1 VSEEVALTERYDP
14 ARHDVASFACGK
26 EPLDRWLLRYAG
38 QGERRDALTR
48 TFVATGES
56 GAVRGYYT
64 LLAGQ
69 VAHKE
74 ATEAVRQGLSRHFP
88 IPVAILARLAVDA
101 RSQGQGLGA
110 RLLDDALERICRAAQ
125 EVAVRAVV
133 VHTIDDAAV
142 GFYERFG
149 FRGLS
154 AAPRTLMVTLA
165 ELRKGR
171 LRAITHSFGE
181 RLGDSAESRRSNPPK
196 PRVTTRN
203 RPSKSP
209 IESQNEEAPNSAC

>member
-1 VSEEVALTERYDP
+1 MIEGAALTERYDP
-14 ARHDVASFACGK
+14 ARHDVAGFACGK

-38 QGERRDALTR
+38 QGERRDATR
-48 TFVATGES
+48 TFVATGPG

-69 VAHKE
+69 VEHAE
-74 ATEAVRQGLSRHFP
+74 ATEAARKGLSRHFP

-101 RSQGQGLGA
+101 RSKGEALGA
-110 RLLDDALERICRAAQ
+110 RLLDDALERVCRAAQ

-133 VHTIDDAAV
+133 VHAIDDAAV

-154 AAPRTLMVTLA
+154 TAPRTLMATLT
-165 ELRKGR
+165 ELREAGYGR
-171 LRAITHSFGE
+171 
-181 RLGDSAESRRSNPPK
+181 
-196 PRVTTRN
+196 
-203 RPSKSP
+203 
-209 IESQNEEAPNSAC
+209 